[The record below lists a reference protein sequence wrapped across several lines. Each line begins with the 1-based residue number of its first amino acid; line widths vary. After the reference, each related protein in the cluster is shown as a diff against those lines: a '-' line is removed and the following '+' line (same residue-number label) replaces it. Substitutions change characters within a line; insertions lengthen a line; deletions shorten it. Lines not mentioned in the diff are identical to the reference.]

1 MNGLGLWLR
10 RTHRWVSMVFTL
22 TVMVNFAAMGLGRGA
37 PPAWITYAPLAPLA
51 VLLLTG
57 LYLFVQPYLSRR
69 SGAHGGAPV
78 PGSHPF

>member
-1 MNGLGLWLR
+1 MSGAGNRLR
-10 RTHRWVSMVFTL
+10 QIHRWVSIAFTL
-22 TVMVNFAAMGLGRGA
+22 TVVANFAAMGLGRGA

-57 LYLFVQPYLSRR
+57 LYLFAQPYLSRR